1 MRARITCCI
10 ALLLGLHA
18 LEALATVTA
27 ATDRSSLSESETF
40 ELRLRV
46 DGASSSDQPVL
57 EPLKQDFEI
66 LSTSRNHR
74 ISLSQAGN
82 ESFTEWVVVLM
93 PRRAGTLQIP
103 PVEVGA
109 ESSEALMIR
118 VDADRSPG
126 RTSSGDISLEVIP
139 DTTSVH
145 VQEQLLVTVRLM
157 HGVNLGQG
165 AALTE
170 LEIPGAVVRKL
181 DEGSHEELIEGRRFG
196 VFERRYAVFPQK
208 SGELQIPSLQFQSN
222 TGGDSWFDRFDTG
235 ARQLRLRS
243 AAGTLQVLPPEDNAA
258 PWIPAH
264 SFSIVETWDRSPEY
278 LRVGESATRMLTI
291 TAGGL
296 TGAQIPPLADPE
308 LPGLRFYADQPELSD
323 TAATDGITGTRIQ
336 RVAVIPQRSG
346 DIVFPE
352 QRVRWWD
359 SVHGRFEEALVP
371 AKIIRVLPAS
381 GSGGTDSAAPPAASP
396 DEAQIVAG
404 SAQPTISTP
413 VAGLR
418 EDASRATSSRL
429 WMTATGASLLL
440 AAFFGVQWLRL
451 RRHLTTHKD
460 TDASRATAGHGGE
473 KAAFAALE
481 HACNA
486 GDAAQ
491 AAEHLLTWG
500 RARWAAKPPHSLAEI
515 ARLIAEPEFAAAL
528 DALMASRFSATH
540 AQWNASALLG
550 AVRQHRPGQNQ
561 RSKQDGA
568 LAPLY
573 PDPAGTALRR

>member
-1 MRARITCCI
+1 MIARIACCI
-10 ALLLGLHA
+10 AVLLGLHS
-18 LEALATVTA
+18 LQSLATVTA

-46 DGASSSDQPVL
+46 DGASSADQPAL

-74 ISLSQAGN
+74 ISLSQTGT

-103 PVEVGA
+103 PVQVGA

-118 VDADRSPG
+118 VDTDRSPG
-126 RTSSGDISLEVIP
+126 HTSSGDVSLEVIP

-157 HGVNLGQG
+157 HAVNLGQG

-181 DEGSHEELIEGRRFG
+181 DEGSHEQLIEGRRFG

-208 SGELQIPSLQFQSN
+208 SGELQIPSLQFQGS
-222 TGGDSWFDRFDTG
+222 TGGDSWFDRFDNG
-235 ARQLRLRS
+235 ARKLRLRS
-243 AAGTLQVLPPEDNAA
+243 AASTLQVLPPEGNTT
-258 PWIPAH
+258 PWIPAR
-264 SFSIVETWDRSPEY
+264 SFSIVETWDRSPEH

-291 TAGGL
+291 TADGL
-296 TGAQIPPLADPE
+296 TGAQIPPLADPD
-308 LPGLRFYADQPELSD
+308 LSGLRFYADQPELTD
-323 TAATDGITGTRIQ
+323 AATTDGITGTRIQ

-346 DIVFPE
+346 DIAFPE

-359 SVHGRFEEALVP
+359 SVHSRFEEALVP

-381 GSGGTDSAAPPAASP
+381 GAATPAAPPTGAP
-396 DEAQIVAG
+396 DQAQIAAG
-404 SAQPTISTP
+404 SAQPPISAP
-413 VAGLR
+413 VAGLTV
-418 EDASRATSSRL
+418 DASRATSSRL
-429 WMTATGASLLL
+429 WMAATGASLLL

-451 RRHLTTHKD
+451 RRHVTAQGHANAAPANAAH
-460 TDASRATAGHGGE
+460 ASE

-486 GDAAQ
+486 GDAAY
-491 AAEHLLTWG
+491 AAEHLLRWG
-500 RARWAAKPPHSLAEI
+500 RARWTAKPPHSLPEI
-515 ARLIAEPEFAAAL
+515 ARLIAEPEFVAAL
-528 DALMASRFSATH
+528 DSLMASRFSANQD
-540 AQWNASALLG
+540 AWNGRTLLG
-550 AVRQHRPGQNQ
+550 AIRKHRPGQNQ
-561 RSKQDGA
+561 RSRQDAA

-573 PDPAGTALRR
+573 PGPARTALKR